1 MLDIT
6 TSSIQRQVA
15 QMGSQSADQT
25 IKAGRFSSQERV
37 NHPPLRALA
46 VLGSKLILF

>member
-1 MLDIT
+1 MLDTT
-6 TSSIQRQVA
+6 TSSIQGQVA

-37 NHPPLRALA
+37 NHRPLRALA
-46 VLGSKLILF
+46 VSGGKLIPF